1 MENQPRRPLGRPKRT
16 HDGLSTKDKIL
27 FLATEMFLE
36 KGYTSVSMDD
46 VAKYCDVT
54 KATVYYY
61 YKTKANLFTDS
72 MVQLM
77 IRIKKQIVH
86 ILSADEP
93 LRLRLFKLA
102 KSHIEATVD
111 IDINAFMKEAKV
123 SLSAEHLRLME
134 KSEDEMYTALEKAFQ
149 DEIDKGLIASNH
161 ARLHAVSFIALLTAG
176 KAFTSEQSLDDLVN
190 EILDLFWYGIS
201 PKE

>member
-1 MENQPRRPLGRPKRT
+1 
-16 HDGLSTKDKIL
+16 
-27 FLATEMFLE
+27 
-36 KGYTSVSMDD
+36 
-46 VAKYCDVT
+46 
-54 KATVYYY
+54 
-61 YKTKANLFTDS
+61 
-72 MVQLM
+72 
-77 IRIKKQIVH
+77 
-86 ILSADEP
+86 
-93 LRLRLFKLA
+93 
-102 KSHIEATVD
+102 
-111 IDINAFMKEAKV
+111 MKEAKV